1 MGGAPDPEGSY
12 VQPWQI
18 GPSKGKK
25 GNLTSYSTFPLL
37 TFSKKVAGHWGKEKL
52 HETRW
57 FSIKNG
63 GELFEEEELVD
74 N

>member
-1 MGGAPDPEGSY
+1 MLIFSRKNA
-12 VQPWQI
+12 
-18 GPSKGKK
+18 
-25 GNLTSYSTFPLL
+25 GN
-37 TFSKKVAGHWGKEKL
+37 WGKEKF